1 MWYYSFGKVNTQEIS
16 HRRDVKMKVKINI
29 PRTLPRDY
37 KVHGWDVKTWEA
49 LNSGK
54 AVEVDAIPSEYDA
67 LVKEVK
73 AEGTSASVVTKPSAK
88 KGAK

>member
-1 MWYYSFGKVNTQEIS
+1 
-16 HRRDVKMKVKINI
+16 MKVKINI

-49 LNSGK
+49 LNGGK

-67 LVKEVK
+67 LVK
-73 AEGTSASVVTKPSAK
+73 
-88 KGAK
+88 